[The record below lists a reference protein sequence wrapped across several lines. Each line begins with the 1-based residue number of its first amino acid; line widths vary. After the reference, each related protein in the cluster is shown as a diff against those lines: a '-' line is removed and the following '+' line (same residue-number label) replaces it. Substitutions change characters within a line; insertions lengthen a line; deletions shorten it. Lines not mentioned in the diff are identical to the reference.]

1 MNKHDRIYELV
12 EQLNEYNRL
21 YDLGCPAISDKEYD
35 DLYFELESLE
45 NETGFILGNSPTQSI
60 DYQVVNQLTKVTHS
74 HPMLSLNKTKELDEV
89 ETFIKNHDAIGMA
102 KMDGLTCSLHYK
114 NGLLIG
120 AETRGNGYIGE
131 DIFHNIKFV
140 KGAPVYIETEQE
152 LVIDGEV
159 ICTYKDFEPFSA
171 EYKNPR
177 NFASGSIRLLDSK
190 ESAKRHLT
198 FVAWDCITGLDEC
211 KTLNEKLIRLSE
223 LGFLPVPWLTLMKD
237 WPKNLAHL
245 IILIQNWA
253 RDEYYPIDG
262 IVFKYDNCEEYEK
275 AGLTGHHPKGGL
287 AYKFY
292 DEEYPSRLIDIEWSA
307 GRTGVFTP
315 VAIFEPI
322 DMDGSVVERASLH
335 NINIMKQTLGNPYY
349 YQKIRVVKQNMII
362 PQITWGEPEE
372 EVEPIKDKITC
383 GFTHKDNPYAM
394 TYPQYFIIPDICPIC
409 GESLTIV
416 DDTFLTC
423 TNPSCDGK
431 LINHLDHYCS
441 NKGLEIK
448 GLSKMTLN
456 KLMDLGWLNS
466 ISDIYK
472 LKEHRDE
479 WRKLPGFGDKS
490 VDNILTA
497 IDASCECELW
507 QFISALGIPLIGST
521 YAKDMAKHEIDWHN
535 IREDIEGGYDFTLW
549 EGFGIEMDKSLHNF
563 DYTEADE
570 IINNYLSVKNSLFK
584 NQSTKEN
591 KLKNL
596 KFVITGSL
604 NKYKNR
610 QELQNVIEDNGGK
623 VIGSVS
629 KNTDYLIN
637 NDIDSTS
644 SKNVKAKQLRIPII
658 TEEDFINML

>member
-1 MNKHDRIYELV
+1 MNKHDRIYDLV

-74 HPMLSLNKTKELDEV
+74 HPMLSLNKTKDINEIES
-89 ETFIKNHDAIGMA
+89 FIKNHDSISMA
-102 KMDGLTCSLHYK
+102 KMDGLTCSLHYQ
-114 NGLLIG
+114 NGELIG

-131 DIFHNIKFV
+131 DILHNIKYV
-140 KGAPVYIETEQE
+140 KGAPKYIEAVQD

-159 ICTYKDFEPFSA
+159 ICTYKDFEPFAA

-198 FVAWDCITGLDEC
+198 FVVWDCITGLEEC
-211 KTLNEKLIRLSE
+211 STLNEKLIKLSS
-223 LGFLPVPWLTLMKD
+223 LGFLPTPWLTIPEPHSLE
-237 WPKNLAHL
+237 H
-245 IILIQNWA
+245 IVILLSNWA
-253 RDEYYPIDG
+253 KDESYPIDG
-262 IVFKYDNCEEYEK
+262 LVFKYDNCEEYEK

-349 YQKIRVVKQNMII
+349 YQKIKVVKQNMII
-362 PQITWGEPEE
+362 PQITWGEPER
-372 EVEPIKDKITC
+372 EVKPTKDKMTC

-423 TNPSCDGK
+423 ANPSCDGK

-479 WRKLPGFGDKS
+479 WRKLPGFGNKS
-490 VDNILTA
+490 VDNILAA

-549 EGFGIEMDKSLHNF
+549 EGFGIEMDKSLHKF

-570 IINNYLSVKNSLFK
+570 IIDNYLSVKNSLFK

-591 KLKNL
+591 KLQNL

-610 QELQNVIEDNGGK
+610 QELQNIIEDNGGK
-623 VIGSVS
+623 VISSVS

-637 NDIDSTS
+637 NDIESTS
-644 SKNVKAKQLRIPII
+644 SKNVKAKQLGIPII